1 MGQTLREFI
10 KETSCSQRKDQNI
23 QSLDLE
29 LMACSLFDIDRSK
42 LFSSYILLDQ
52 KKKAQFLSMI
62 QRRNSGEPLAY
73 ILGEKEFW
81 NVELEINDQVLVP
94 RPETETLIE
103 DILLSFNQHR
113 LSVLDLG
120 TGSGAISLA
129 LKKER
134 EEWNI
139 FSSDFSEKALG
150 IAKTNS
156 LKNDLHIFLACSNW
170 LNAFR
175 PNSFDLIISNPPYI
189 KEDDLRLESD
199 GLSHEPRSAL
209 ISGPLGIED
218 LYTISDNAK
227 DFLKKR
233 GWLYL
238 EHAPQQAEELKFSLT
253 DLGYINITQLID
265 LNGDPR
271 AIKALSV

>member
-10 KETSCSQRKDQNI
+10 KETSCSQRKGQNI

-29 LMACSLFDIDRSK
+29 LMAFSLFDIDRSK

-52 KKKAQFLSMI
+52 KRKAQFLSMI

-103 DILLSFNQHR
+103 DILLSFNHCR

-134 EEWNI
+134 EGWSI
-139 FSSDFSEKALG
+139 FSLDFSEKALR
-150 IAKTNS
+150 IAKANS
-156 LKNDLHIFLACSNW
+156 LKNKLNIFLACSDW
-170 LNAFR
+170 LDAFK
-175 PNSFDLIISNPPYI
+175 PSSFDLIISNPPYI
-189 KEDDLRLESD
+189 KEDDHRLKAD
-199 GLSHEPRSAL
+199 GLSHEPRSSL
-209 ISGPLGIED
+209 VSGPLGIED
-218 LYTISDNAK
+218 LYTISSNSQH
-227 DFLKKR
+227 FLKKG

-238 EHAPQQAEELKFSLT
+238 EHSPEQAEELKFSLQ
-253 DLGYINITQLID
+253 DLGYMNITQLTD
-265 LNGDPR
+265 LNGDKR
-271 AIKALSV
+271 AIKALSI

>member
-1 MGQTLREFI
+1 
-10 KETSCSQRKDQNI
+10 
-23 QSLDLE
+23 
-29 LMACSLFDIDRSK
+29 
-42 LFSSYILLDQ
+42 
-52 KKKAQFLSMI
+52 
-62 QRRNSGEPLAY
+62 
-73 ILGEKEFW
+73 
-81 NVELEINDQVLVP
+81 
-94 RPETETLIE
+94 
-103 DILLSFNQHR
+103 
-113 LSVLDLG
+113 
-120 TGSGAISLA
+120 

-189 KEDDLRLESD
+189 KDGDLRLESD

>member
-1 MGQTLREFI
+1 
-10 KETSCSQRKDQNI
+10 DQNI

-52 KKKAQFLSMI
+52 KRKAQFLSMI

-94 RPETETLIE
+94 RPETEILIE
-103 DILLSFNQHR
+103 DILLSFNHCR

-189 KEDDLRLESD
+189 KDDDLRLESD

>member
-52 KKKAQFLSMI
+52 KRKAQFLSMI

-73 ILGEKEFW
+73 ILGEKDFW

-103 DILLSFNQHR
+103 DILLSFNQYR

-189 KEDDLRLESD
+189 KDDDLRLESD

>member
-10 KETSCSQRKDQNI
+10 KETSCSQRKGQNI

-52 KKKAQFLSMI
+52 KRKAQFLSMI

-73 ILGEKEFW
+73 ILGEKDFW

-103 DILLSFNQHR
+103 DILLSFNQYR

-189 KEDDLRLESD
+189 KDDDLRLESD